1 MFFRQLRRLHFLVIF
16 KNSKRLG
23 IGFSTTRGYFCHV
36 IFCYRLLSFLLFLR
50 LRKDLEEAA
59 IQQEATI
66 LSLKKKHQ
74 DAIAEMSEQI
84 DQLNKLKTKAETEK
98 AQ

>member
-1 MFFRQLRRLHFLVIF
+1 MEDVSIQQEAIFDMLLFVI
-16 KNSKRLG
+16 
-23 IGFSTTRGYFCHV
+23 V
-36 IFCYRLLSFLLFLR
+36 CYYLLSFLLFLR

-98 AQ
+98 AL

>member
-1 MFFRQLRRLHFLVIF
+1 MLLFVILCYYFL
-16 KNSKRLG
+16 
-23 IGFSTTRGYFCHV
+23 YF
-36 IFCYRLLSFLLFLR
+36 LSFLR

>member
-1 MFFRQLRRLHFLVIF
+1 MLFF
-16 KNSKRLG
+16 
-23 IGFSTTRGYFCHV
+23 V
-36 IFCYRLLSFLLFLR
+36 IFCYHLLSFLLFLR

-98 AQ
+98 AR

>member
-1 MFFRQLRRLHFLVIF
+1 MRE
-16 KNSKRLG
+16 
-23 IGFSTTRGYFCHV
+23 YFCHI
-36 IFCYRLLSFLLFLR
+36 IFCYLLLSFLLFIR

-98 AQ
+98 AL